1 MHEHRSR
8 KAMAWLL
15 AACSAVLLPVV
26 SNSAAAAGDPAAGK
40 QVFDTT
46 CSICHSPQQGRN
58 AIGPSLFGVVGRP
71 SAAVAGYN
79 YSPPF
84 KTLGATW
91 DESTLDKYIAGPRA
105 MVPGTKMSY
114 AGLKDDTKRANL
126 IAYLATLK

>member
-1 MHEHRSR
+1 MHEYRSS

-15 AACSAVLLPVV
+15 AACSVMLLPVA

-40 QVFDTT
+40 QVFETT
-46 CSICHSPQQGRN
+46 CSICHSAQQGRN
-58 AIGPSLFGVVGRP
+58 SLGPSLFGVVGRP
-71 SAAVAGYN
+71 SATVAGYN
-79 YSPPF
+79 YSPAF
-84 KTLGATW
+84 KALGTTW
-91 DESTLDKYIAGPRA
+91 DEAALDKYIAGPRA